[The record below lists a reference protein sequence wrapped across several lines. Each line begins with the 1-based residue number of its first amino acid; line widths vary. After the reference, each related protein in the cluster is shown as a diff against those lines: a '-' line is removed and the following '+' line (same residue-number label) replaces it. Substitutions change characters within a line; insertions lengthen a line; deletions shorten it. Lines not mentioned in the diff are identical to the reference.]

1 MSCIIKIIWRLKT
14 FNIWF
19 INLKSVWVIWFT
31 KHFIV
36 SVSEKVP
43 LPQSN
48 WYPRSWQRCLQ
59 HEIFFFW
66 KFVPTWLWRWTRHRC
81 HPNRIVP
88 RPVDPSSHR
97 FDLCHTEP
105 LKQLNQP
112 ALLNILLILCT
123 RHITP
128 YILLTCAHW
137 RHLMFPNPVGSVRQP
152 IGAGEG
158 PGDVDLW
165 AGGHIAVS
173 YWRCARCTKH
183 PVWVVRRVSAVVV
196 IPLTCPQPPI
206 ALCPLQT
213 RCSSWCHTCCSIV
226 ICPHGWWPLT
236 SNIFWKKNKPTL
248 TMHHLFVFYFSSVEP
263 FLKKMMPQLSLPFPL
278 TYFDIWAFRWSYFRF
293 LLTQSFQWQCSQ
305 RWCWCCLAVIEMGDS
320 ECGQLVCTF
329 QSWWF
334 FPSLVHTHRW
344 RPRKTLLGFCSWLPS
359 ATLSFPAHLVVFVHW
374 DKFHRQAPH
383 SKYYQRS
390 GSCTETHSDC
400 FCFRNDPLKHHW
412 ILHLMLVFLLVLLG
426 WR

>member
-1 MSCIIKIIWRLKT
+1 MSVVLMSCIIKMIWRLKT

-123 RHITP
+123 IHI
-128 YILLTCAHW
+128 L
-137 RHLMFPNPVGSVRQP
+137 
-152 IGAGEG
+152 
-158 PGDVDLW
+158 
-165 AGGHIAVS
+165 
-173 YWRCARCTKH
+173 
-183 PVWVVRRVSAVVV
+183 
-196 IPLTCPQPPI
+196 PL
-206 ALCPLQT
+206 
-213 RCSSWCHTCCSIV
+213 
-226 ICPHGWWPLT
+226 
-236 SNIFWKKNKPTL
+236 IF
-248 TMHHLFVFYFSSVEP
+248 Y
-263 FLKKMMPQLSLPFPL
+263 
-278 TYFDIWAFRWSYFRF
+278 
-293 LLTQSFQWQCSQ
+293 
-305 RWCWCCLAVIEMGDS
+305 
-320 ECGQLVCTF
+320 
-329 QSWWF
+329 
-334 FPSLVHTHRW
+334 SLVHVDGTS
-344 RPRKTLLGFCSWLPS
+344 CSQ
-359 ATLSFPAHLVVFVHW
+359 T
-374 DKFHRQAPH
+374 Q
-383 SKYYQRS
+383 
-390 GSCTETHSDC
+390 
-400 FCFRNDPLKHHW
+400 
-412 ILHLMLVFLLVLLG
+412 
-426 WR
+426 